1 MSRFASICGLFAF
14 SATVRSAIV
23 LLAIVHPAAAAAA
36 EPITLKVALYPS
48 VPMPRDLFAEL
59 EGAFEGKHPGI
70 NVELVDTQ
78 HFNDDYYSGAL
89 LDTEADVY
97 EVDTILLTD
106 MIAAGKVQALDL
118 PRNDYFADSIAAV
131 TRNGKTYAV
140 PHWLCGNLLFYR
152 KADGWIG
159 QAKSWDELIAAFLEH
174 GRHLAVDFEGHSTL
188 GEWYLTLL
196 SNKLGL
202 EEAEKRVLKSH
213 GLDDEVVA
221 EMRKILEACL
231 PGTCRSRDLHDRTG
245 YYSRAFVRGEVGA
258 YVGYSESLHYGL
270 QEALEDC
277 RLDSCLSESDIAVRA
292 LPVAGN
298 ASEHGLGWVDGL
310 AIDNH
315 VSAAK
320 LQAAKDFIAFL
331 TSDDA
336 YSLIL
341 EPEEGE
347 APRYLMPALPVTIE
361 HAAMYPSLQVALE
374 GRSTGTEAGLNAR
387 LRETSETLDCVL
399 AAADKAAEAACEH
412 P

>member
-1 MSRFASICGLFAF
+1 MSHLGRLRALFALF
-14 SATVRSAIV
+14 ALFALSAIV
-23 LLAIVHPAAAAAA
+23 DVGAAA

-48 VPMPRDLFAEL
+48 VPMRRDLFAEL
-59 EGAFEGKHPGI
+59 EGAFEGKYPGV
-70 NVELVDTQ
+70 NVELVDTPD
-78 HFNDDYYSGAL
+78 FNGAYYSGGL
-89 LDTEADVY
+89 LAANADVY
-97 EVDTILLTD
+97 EIDTILLAD
-106 MIAAGKVQALDL
+106 MIAAGKVQTVEL
-118 PRNDYFADSIAAV
+118 PRNDYFVESIAAV

-174 GRHLAVDFEGHSTL
+174 GSHLFVDFKGHSTL

-196 SNKLGL
+196 SNKVGL
-202 EEAEKRVLKSH
+202 EEAQRRVLHGRVPKSH
-213 GLDDEVVA
+213 DLDADVVA
-221 EMRKILEACL
+221 EMRKILAAC
-231 PGTCRSRDLHDRTG
+231 PEGTCRSDNLHDRTG
-245 YYSRAFVRGEVGA
+245 YYSRAFVRGEVSA

-270 QEALEDC
+270 QDALADC
-277 RLDSCLSESDIAVRA
+277 RLDSCLPEREIAVRS

-298 ASEHGLGWVDGL
+298 ASEPGLGWVDGL
-310 AIDNH
+310 AIDSR

-336 YSLIL
+336 YALIL
-341 EPEEGE
+341 EPEYGE
-347 APRYLMPALPVTIE
+347 APKYLMPALPVAIKD
-361 HAAMYPSLQVALE
+361 AAMYPALE
-374 GRSTGTEAGLNAR
+374 GALRGRGTGTEAGLNAR

-399 AAADKAAEAACEH
+399 SVADEAAEKACDH